1 MRGRPVFIKILSAC
15 PSAAGAL
22 AISPGLNIIL
32 KSEALMKFLLPKE
45 PAFSENFLKMSAT
58 LTEIT
63 AVFQEFA
70 VDFRDF
76 ESYWRKAKD
85 IEHKADGVAHVI
97 ISLIN
102 KSFIT
107 PFDREDIYQ
116 LIHEFDDI
124 IDLIENTL
132 HSFYLYEV
140 TAKKPFVDGFAEL
153 IGRATP
159 VLNELIAEVFKQQ
172 KYTESMW
179 KHIRELHDLEDEGD
193 VIYQQSLR
201 TLFQEERDPIAVIKW
216 KDILGTLE
224 HIMDVFQ
231 NMSNTVEGIVVK
243 GS

>member
-1 MRGRPVFIKILSAC
+1 
-15 PSAAGAL
+15 
-22 AISPGLNIIL
+22 
-32 KSEALMKFLLPKE
+32 MKFLLPKE

-70 VDFRDF
+70 GDFRNF
-76 ESYWRKAKD
+76 ESYWRTAKD

-140 TAKKPFVDGFAEL
+140 TVKKPFVDGFAEL

-179 KHIRELHDLEDEGD
+179 RLIRKLHDLEDEGD
-193 VIYQQSLR
+193 IIYQQSLR

>member
-1 MRGRPVFIKILSAC
+1 
-15 PSAAGAL
+15 
-22 AISPGLNIIL
+22 
-32 KSEALMKFLLPKE
+32 MKFLLPKE
-45 PAFSENFLKMSAT
+45 PAFSENFQKMSAT

-70 VDFRDF
+70 RDF
-76 ESYWRKAKD
+76 KDCEGYWRRCKS
-85 IEHKADGVAHVI
+85 IEHKADEIAHGI

-124 IDLIENTL
+124 IDLIENTV
-132 HSFYLYEV
+132 HNIYLYDV
-140 TAKKPFVDGFAEL
+140 CDKKPFVDEFAHL
-153 IGRATP
+153 IGRATIA
-159 VLNELIAEVFKQQ
+159 LNRLLIEVFEKQ
-172 KYTESMW
+172 KYTDSLW
-179 KHIRELHDLEDEGD
+179 KLIRELHDLEDEGD
-193 VIYQQSLR
+193 IIYQRSIR
-201 TLFQEERDPIAVIKW
+201 TLFQEEKDPIAVIKW
-216 KDILGTLE
+216 KDILNTLE

>member
-1 MRGRPVFIKILSAC
+1 
-15 PSAAGAL
+15 
-22 AISPGLNIIL
+22 
-32 KSEALMKFLLPKE
+32 MKFLLPKE
-45 PAFSENFLKMSAT
+45 PAFSENFLNMSAT

-63 AVFQEFA
+63 AVFQEFSRE
-70 VDFRDF
+70 FRDF
-76 ESYWRKAKD
+76 ETYWRKPKD
-85 IEHKADGVAHVI
+85 IEHKADEVAHAI

-132 HSFYLYEV
+132 HSIYLFEV
-140 TAKKPFVDGFAEL
+140 TEKKPFVDGFAEL

-159 VLNELIAEVFKQQ
+159 VLNQLIAEVFEKQ

-179 KHIRELHDLEDEGD
+179 RLIRQLHDLEDEGD
-193 VIYQQSLR
+193 VIYQQSIR
-201 TLFQEERDPIAVIKW
+201 TLFQEEKDPIAVIKW
-216 KDILGTLE
+216 KDILGTME

>member
-1 MRGRPVFIKILSAC
+1 
-15 PSAAGAL
+15 
-22 AISPGLNIIL
+22 
-32 KSEALMKFLLPKE
+32 MKFLLPKE

-63 AVFQEFA
+63 AVLQEFA
-70 VDFRDF
+70 RDFRDF
-76 ESYWRKAKD
+76 ETYWRKAKD

-124 IDLIENTL
+124 IDLIENPL
-132 HSFYLYEV
+132 HSIYLYEV

-159 VLNELIAEVFKQQ
+159 VLNALIAEVFRQQ

-179 KHIRELHDLEDEGD
+179 RLIRQLHDLEDEGD
-193 VIYQQSLR
+193 VIYQQSIR
-201 TLFQEERDPIAVIKW
+201 TLFQEEKAPIAVIKW